1 MKEDKI
7 LRKSGITVLKAF
19 SILEVNKIAK
29 IISDKICASF
39 PEHNINKS
47 DLFLALS
54 KVHMYLADFSDSSA
68 AKYYYKTDSIYFR
81 KDINFENLESLALH
95 ECLHF
100 IQVVRNDNGSLNR
113 MGLYEINMLKDT
125 GLVLNEAAVQLM
137 ASRATNVKKD
147 SVKYYGLEFSSQ
159 SPNYYPIECNIV
171 QQMAYFTGT
180 YPLYHSTIYSDD
192 IFKNTFVMKSD
203 LQTYNKIAHN
213 LDLLSEYQDALEK
226 ENLYLSYIEYDKIA
240 SQKIEKSKKRI
251 ETLKNDIKYLTL
263 KTQEL
268 ILTKCSYSDFDL
280 IRTTQDVK
288 DFKNRLYN
296 FKKYLITSENY
307 TFYNDFYCDM
317 MEQLDI
323 KRELIQKYGALE
335 SFKEI
340 PENLSLIETRKEKLN
355 LFKVAVEKLKKLFKI
370 NQETTVSSQDF
381 NK

>member
-296 FKKYLITSENY
+296 FKKYLITSEN
-307 TFYNDFYCDM
+307 
-317 MEQLDI
+317 
-323 KRELIQKYGALE
+323 
-335 SFKEI
+335 
-340 PENLSLIETRKEKLN
+340 
-355 LFKVAVEKLKKLFKI
+355 
-370 NQETTVSSQDF
+370 
-381 NK
+381 